1 MEPLVH
7 KIGHHIRQRR
17 NPGCN
22 GRRPD
27 NKKIKREEAIERQAY
42 FAGLSTEQKIALL
55 DSRLGVGIGAK
66 KQRAKLAMQLSP
78 KKEEAS
84 Q

>member
-1 MEPLVH
+1 MEPLVS
-7 KIGHHIRQRR
+7 KRGKHIRQRR

-27 NKKIKREEAIERQAY
+27 NKKHKREEAIERQAF

-55 DSRLGVGIGAK
+55 DSRLGVGLGAK
-66 KQRAKLAMQLSP
+66 KQRAKLVIQHSP
-78 KKEEAS
+78 KKEEVAS
-84 Q
+84 